1 MGLPARAPSTDAP
14 VAGATTEAITE
25 LTIRSQQW
33 LDAYYR
39 QDAAL
44 IKAMA
49 TSDMKI
55 SDERSA
61 EERLPPGLPNVRRA
75 LERVTCQFV
84 GESAVFSARMT
95 EQGNTAGESMPYR
108 SWVSEIW
115 IREAGQWKLMGVR
128 LLDDT
133 QLK

>member
-1 MGLPARAPSTDAP
+1 
-14 VAGATTEAITE
+14 
-25 LTIRSQQW
+25 
-33 LDAYYR
+33 
-39 QDAAL
+39 
-44 IKAMA
+44 
-49 TSDMKI
+49 
-55 SDERSA
+55 
-61 EERLPPGLPNVRRA
+61 
-75 LERVTCQFV
+75 V